1 VNGGLEA
8 GAEEQWS
15 CCGGKVAGEV
25 RGTGASFRLGGDVT
39 ASQQE
44 ARVSFK
50 SHSVCCGEYRW
61 NGQDPESAGDLNH
74 YYEEG
79 LVCVLKTEPGAGEM
93 AQWVRAPDCSSEG
106 PEFKSQQT
114 TWWLTTIRNEI

>member
-1 VNGGLEA
+1 MWPQGVPGWGLSVNGGLEA

-79 LVCVLKTEPGAGEM
+79 LVCVLKT
-93 AQWVRAPDCSSEG
+93 APQHFLKPSL
-106 PEFKSQQT
+106 FF
-114 TWWLTTIRNEI
+114 LFVV